1 MTDEELQQK
10 ILKKISDL
18 KKVKRIL
25 SKIYNKCTIQPSKKV
40 SNFTVIKLSEY
51 NELLEIKKNFL
62 EIKDMAYKTLEELKE
77 GKENEH

>member
-10 ILKKISDL
+10 ILKKLSDL

-25 SKIYNKCTIQPSKKV
+25 NKIYNKCTIQSNKQT

-62 EIKDMAYKTLEELKE
+62 EIKNMAYKILEELKE

>member
-10 ILKKISDL
+10 ILKKLSDL
-18 KKVKRIL
+18 KKVKKIL
-25 SKIYNKCTIQPSKKV
+25 NKIYNKCIIQPCEQTTS
-40 SNFTVIKLSEY
+40 FTVIKSSEY
-51 NELLEIKKNFL
+51 SELLKIKKNFS